1 MKKKI
6 VVSLGGNALSQSG
19 NVSYKELLSSLQN
32 ISRTLVR
39 FVKKEYNIAIVFG
52 SGPQVGAL
60 ILQNELAKKQIQPM
74 PLDVLDAEVQGELGY
89 LLEQALQNALREERK
104 KKAVV
109 SVLTQVVVDKKDP
122 AFKNPSKPV
131 GQFLTREQAQQLEKR
146 GIAVREDAGRGW
158 RKVVPSPLPKK
169 IDEAVLIKK
178 IVKEAIVI
186 ACGGGG
192 IPVIEERGKMKGVE
206 AVIDKDHAAALLAN
220 TINADELIIITS
232 VPCVYRNYG
241 KKNQQ
246 PIQQMSVNE
255 AKKYLKEGHFLAGS
269 MRPKIEAAI
278 RFLEQGGKRV
288 IIAEPRNILRAVNG
302 KSGTRITQN

>member
-169 IDEAVLIKK
+169 IDEAQLIKK
-178 IVKEAIVI
+178 MVKEAIVI